1 MNRAATV
8 SNLPGIH
15 AGANYGA
22 PVKRIA
28 SNEVRLELGE
38 RYDLCIVGGGPNA
51 LYLIER
57 VLARKLASPHT
68 LSGLVISIFDRDGH
82 FGSGCHYSTQPKTN
96 HLNRIAA
103 QISFGADITN
113 SEQVTHLL
121 PDDMQLTLFEWC
133 EKKFNETGEERFK
146 ISEHSWVERALFGE
160 ASEEVFRGYVN
171 YLHELGIE
179 CHLYTAD
186 VFDIAQN
193 ADYYTV
199 FAKDK
204 LRQFEIQS
212 DFIVLC
218 TGHGENRGSDTISS
232 YADKSNGQA
241 AIINYIYP
249 LEAVDSQAIPS
260 GSNVACRGLGL
271 AAIDLLLWLTEGRG
285 GYFSASGA
293 DNMFWSYRPSG
304 FEPSKI
310 FPFSGSGAFPLTR
323 ARNQKLN
330 DVELMH
336 RSIFFTYQAI
346 DQMRLFK
353 GVENNVQNV
362 GPIRQLDFEVHILPL
377 MITEMALVYYSVMFG
392 ERWLTNAI
400 NMLKPTVETYLQST
414 SHGRHH
420 DDELA
425 ELFGP
430 IDEFAR
436 STAAAVGA
444 CLDGSEPDPSPE
456 ICDSIVSFA
465 AVIYGKSA
473 SADLSRHIGSGSFQA
488 QLAALFSTISPWAHN
503 KDPLTHLFSWPQL
516 VDPLAQYADCP
527 PEARH
532 RAAVALLRR
541 DIMQAQQGNLD
552 NPTKSAIDGVCRD
565 IRDVLRYAVEFGGL
579 TASSQRVFATKYQ
592 RLLNRLAVGTSLK
605 IMRKILAIAD
615 HGIVDLSF
623 SRNPKIV
630 AGRDH
635 IWRLENS
642 DDSEGHV
649 TAAVLV
655 DARVHLFNL
664 EDSRSELYANLVR
677 RKMIRRWQNPDH
689 AGNHFNAGGLDIV
702 PRRHLVVSAQGTI
715 NPSFAALGVPTEGAL
730 YFHIAAQ
737 RPFCADPIVVDAEN
751 VLREVMGQMADVR
764 QRTAVAESV

>member
-1 MNRAATV
+1 MD
-8 SNLPGIH
+8 
-15 AGANYGA
+15 
-22 PVKRIA
+22 
-28 SNEVRLELGE
+28 E

-57 VLARKLASPHT
+57 VLARKLASPSC

-113 SEQVTHLL
+113 EEQVAHLL
-121 PDDMQLTLFEWC
+121 PDNMRLTLFEWC
-133 EKKFNETGEERFK
+133 EIKFNETGEERFK

-160 ASEEVFRGYVN
+160 ASEDIFRGYVS
-171 YLHELGIE
+171 YLRDLGVE
-179 CHLYTAD
+179 CHLYAAD
-186 VFDIAQN
+186 VFDVKQEAN
-193 ADYYTV
+193 FYTV
-199 FAKDK
+199 CAKDK
-204 LRQFEIQS
+204 LREFEIRS
-212 DFIVLC
+212 NFIVLC
-218 TGHGENRGSDTISS
+218 TGHGENHGSEIV
-232 YADKSNGQA
+232 SNHAGKPHEQA

-293 DNMFWSYRPSG
+293 DSMFWSYRPSG
-304 FEPSKI
+304 FEPGKI

-336 RSIFFTYQAI
+336 RPIFFTYKAI
-346 DQMRLFK
+346 DEMRSFK
-353 GVENNVQNV
+353 GTENYVQNV
-362 GPIRQLDFEVHILPL
+362 GSIRQLDFEGHILPL
-377 MITEMALVYYSVMFG
+377 MITEMALVYYRVMFG
-392 ERWLTNAI
+392 ERWLENVI
-400 NMLKPTVETYLQST
+400 NILKPKIEAYIQSN
-414 SHGRHH
+414 GEGKQL
-420 DDELA
+420 DDSLA

-430 IDEFAR
+430 VDELAR

-444 CLDGSEPDPSPE
+444 CVDGSECDPTPE
-456 ICDSIVSFA
+456 IRESVISFA

-473 SADLSRHIGSGSFQA
+473 SAELSDRADSGGFQA
-488 QLAALFSTISPWAHN
+488 QLATLFSTISPWAHS
-503 KDPLTHLFSWPQL
+503 KDPLAHLFSWQKL
-516 VDPLAQYADCP
+516 VDPLAQYAGCP
-527 PEARH
+527 PEDRH
-532 RAAVALLRR
+532 RAAVEVLRR
-541 DIMQAQQGNLD
+541 DILQAQQGNLD

-605 IMRKILAIAD
+605 VMRKIHAISD

-623 SRNPKIV
+623 SRHPNIV
-630 AGRDH
+630 VSRDRM
-635 IWRLENS
+635 WRLENR
-642 DDSEGHV
+642 DDSNVHISV
-649 TAAVLV
+649 PLLV

-664 EDSRSELYANLVR
+664 EESTSELYANLVK
-677 RKMIRRWQNPDH
+677 RKMIRRWQNPDRS
-689 AGNHFNAGGLDIV
+689 GNHFNAGGLDIV

-715 NPSFAALGVPTEGAL
+715 NPTFAALGVPTEGAL

-751 VLREVMGQMADVR
+751 VLCEVIHQMAETR
-764 QRTAVAESV
+764 QRTTAAESI